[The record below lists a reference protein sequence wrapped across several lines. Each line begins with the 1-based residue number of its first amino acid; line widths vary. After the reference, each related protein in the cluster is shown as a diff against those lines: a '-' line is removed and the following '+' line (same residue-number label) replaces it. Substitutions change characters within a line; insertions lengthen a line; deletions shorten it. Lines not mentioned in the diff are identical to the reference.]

1 MLLTSTAL
9 RVYFEN
15 SVGRI
20 SEHPDGYAYVVYNAG
35 SRQLDHL
42 QAFLTHTSHLLHRQ
56 GWRKLLGDQRLMSPF
71 TEEERL
77 WIVDYWL
84 MRSVADNQVYGAVLV
99 PHDVFAR
106 LSVSQM
112 ISEAREAALTY
123 RLFDNE
129 FEASSWLRQL
139 PL

>member
-20 SEHPDGYAYVVYNAG
+20 AEHPDGYAYVTYNAG
-35 SRQLDHL
+35 PRKMEHF
-42 QAFLTHTSHLLHRQ
+42 QAFLIHVSQLLHRQ

-77 WIVDYWL
+77 WIMNYWL
-84 MRSVADNQVYGAVLV
+84 TRSTVGRQMYGAILV
-99 PHDVFAR
+99 PQDVFAR

-139 PL
+139 TL